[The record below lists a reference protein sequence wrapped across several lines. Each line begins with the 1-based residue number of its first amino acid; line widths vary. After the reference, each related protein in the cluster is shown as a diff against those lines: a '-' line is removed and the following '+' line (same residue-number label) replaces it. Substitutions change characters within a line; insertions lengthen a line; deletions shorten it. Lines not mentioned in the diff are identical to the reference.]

1 MYNVLCGCLV
11 VIKTAEIKYQAY
23 NAATKLDTCI
33 GGLHEKAFI
42 KFSRAEF
49 G

>member
-1 MYNVLCGCLV
+1 MQ
-11 VIKTAEIKYQAY
+11 YQAY
-23 NAATKLDTCI
+23 NAATKLDTGR